1 MDKHLTNNSY
11 ENVPLKLKVN
21 AVNSKAPRYYPN
33 TTTTEIS
40 VQEKLVSPVRTAKV
54 WYFNHCLI
62 LTPDP
67 VQCRGSS
74 NTDRVA
80 KELGRPSSASS

>member
-21 AVNSKAPRYYPN
+21 AVNSKAPGYYPN
-33 TTTTEIS
+33 TTTSEIS
-40 VQEKLVSPVRTAKV
+40 VQEKLVSPVRTAKI

-62 LTPDP
+62 LTPGP
-67 VQCRGSS
+67 VQCRESS
-74 NTDRVA
+74 NAGRVG
-80 KELGRPSSASS
+80 KEMGHPSSANS

>member
-21 AVNSKAPRYYPN
+21 AVNSKAPGYYPN

-74 NTDRVA
+74 NTGRVA
-80 KELGRPSSASS
+80 KELWRPSSASS